1 MELTIREAAPL
12 LGRSMRAL
20 RAKIA
25 RGELQAT
32 RRGRTWILTL
42 EDLPLSSAQRRRW
55 QQNAG

>member
-12 LGRSMRAL
+12 LGRSTRAL

-32 RRGRTWILTL
+32 V
-42 EDLPLSSAQRRRW
+42 
-55 QQNAG
+55 AGALGS